1 MTEVFSI
8 VFTPSAGTTIELP
21 SEIGRKDCGHYGG
34 GQRGDGTFKI
44 SVVGRGKK
52 SEYVV
57 LSNDVG
63 HTEVEGDSE
72 ILGTDVAD
80 ETLWY
85 AVPISAYGGGE

>member
-1 MTEVFSI
+1 MKLDGRTVAIMVEVSEEMAPLKS
-8 VFTPSAGTTIELP
+8 VLLP
-21 SEIGRKDCGHYGG
+21 C
-34 GQRGDGTFKI
+34 
-44 SVVGRGKK
+44 KK